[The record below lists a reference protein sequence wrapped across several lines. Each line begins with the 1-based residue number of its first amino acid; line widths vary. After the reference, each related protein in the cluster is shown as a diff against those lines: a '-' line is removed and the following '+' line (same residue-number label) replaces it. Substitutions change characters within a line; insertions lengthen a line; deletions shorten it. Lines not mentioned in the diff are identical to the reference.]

1 MIYLS
6 YQQAIPLL
14 KITGVK
20 KMKIISKE
28 AQQAWND
35 AGYLRE
41 FCVKKNYFWKLK
53 NGCSVREYHT
63 AEKYVN
69 RLKELLAK

>member
-1 MIYLS
+1 
-6 YQQAIPLL
+6 
-14 KITGVK
+14 
-20 KMKIISKE
+20 MKIISKE